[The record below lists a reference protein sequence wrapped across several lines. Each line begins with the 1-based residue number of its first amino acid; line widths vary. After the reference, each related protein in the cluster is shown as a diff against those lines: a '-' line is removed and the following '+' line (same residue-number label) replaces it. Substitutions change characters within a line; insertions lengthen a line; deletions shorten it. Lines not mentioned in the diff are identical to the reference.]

1 MLHVLMS
8 SDKFELLNQIKYPA
22 DLRRLDLERL
32 PEVCKELRGKIID
45 EVAVN
50 PGHFASSLG
59 AVEITVALHYVFD
72 TPEDR
77 IVWDVGH
84 QAYGHKILTGRRDTF
99 HTNRCWGGVRPFPS
113 PSESEYDTFACG
125 HASNSI
131 SAALGMSVATM
142 QRGETDKHVVAVI
155 GDGAMSGGLAFE
167 GLNNV
172 SETPNN
178 LLIILNDNDMS
189 ISNSVGGMKR
199 YLLNLHTSSAYNG
212 LRNRLARR
220 LESWGWLPPSR
231 RKRLIRLNNAFKSFL
246 SDEQNIFEGLNI
258 RYFGPYDGHDV
269 ISLVRLLRAL
279 RPMTGPRL
287 LHIKTVK
294 GKGYD
299 RAEDDPVVWHAPG
312 KFDPAAGVRL
322 VSGETGDAPPKF
334 QDVFG
339 ETLVELARTNER
351 IVGVTP
357 AMLTGCSMHLLQRAM
372 PERTFD
378 VGIAEG
384 HAVTFSAGM
393 AKEGMVPFCNIYS
406 AFSQRA
412 YDNIIHDTALLNLQ
426 VVFCLDRAGLVGED
440 GPTHHGAFD
449 IAALRTVPN
458 LTLASPMDECEL
470 RRLMYTAQL
479 PGGGPFVIRYPRGAG
494 NRPDWRCP
502 LEAVEIGRGRLLRKG
517 DGTLAVL
524 TFGPL
529 GAEVADLISQL
540 AVEQPAATGALDF
553 EGTAPADGRITHVD
567 LRFAKPLDEALLI
580 NIARTHR
587 RLIVIEDASREGGIG
602 SAVLELLAD
611 HGIHVPVERFGLP
624 DRFIEHGSVAEQ
636 RKDCA
641 MDGESFARAFRA
653 ALDAPDAPTR

>member
-1 MLHVLMS
+1 MTHPE
-8 SDKFELLNQIKYPA
+8 KYPLLSRIDTPA
-22 DLRRLDLERL
+22 DLRRLKLREL
-32 PEVCKELRGKIID
+32 PQLCRELRADILD
-45 EVAVN
+45 ELSQN
-50 PGHFASSLG
+50 PGHLASSLG
-59 AVEITVALHYVFD
+59 TVELTVALHYVFG
-72 TPEDR
+72 TPHDR

-99 HTNRCWGGVRPFPS
+99 HTNRRWGGVRPFPS

-231 RKRLIRLNNAFKSFL
+231 RKRLIRLNTAFTSFL

-322 VSGETGDAPPKF
+322 VSAETGDAPPKF

-357 AMLTGCSMHLLQRAM
+357 AMLTGCSMHLLQRVM

-517 DGTLAVL
+517 DGALAVL

-540 AVEQPAATGALDF
+540 AAEQPAATGALDF

-567 LRFAKPLDEALLI
+567 LRFAKPLDETLLL

-611 HGIHVPVERFGLP
+611 HDIHVPVERFGLP

>member
-1 MLHVLMS
+1 MTHP
-8 SDKFELLNQIKYPA
+8 DKYPLLSRIDTPA
-22 DLRRLDLERL
+22 DLRKLKLREL
-32 PEVCKELRGKIID
+32 PQLCRELRADILD
-45 EVAVN
+45 ELSQN
-50 PGHFASSLG
+50 PGHLASSLG
-59 AVEITVALHYVFD
+59 TVELTVALHYVFG
-72 TPEDR
+72 TPHDR

-99 HTNRCWGGVRPFPS
+99 HTNRRWGGVRPFPS
-113 PSESEYDTFACG
+113 PAESEYDTFACG

-220 LESWGWLPPSR
+220 LESWGLLPPSR

-299 RAEDDPVVWHAPG
+299 RAESDPVVWHAPG
-312 KFDPAAGVRL
+312 KFDAAAGVRL

-357 AMLTGCSMHLLQRAM
+357 AMLTGCSMHLLQRAF

-393 AKEGMVPFCNIYS
+393 AKEGMVPFCNIDS

-494 NRPDWRCP
+494 HRSDWRCP

-517 DGTLAVL
+517 DGALAVL

-540 AVEQPAATGALDF
+540 AVELPAASGAPDF
-553 EGTAPADGRITHVD
+553 EGAAPADGRITHVD
-567 LRFAKPLDEALLI
+567 LRFAKPLDETLLL
-580 NIARTHR
+580 NIVRKHR

-611 HGIHVPVERFGLP
+611 HGIQVPVERFGLP
-624 DRFIEHGSVAEQ
+624 DRFIEHGSVGEQ

-653 ALDAPDAPTR
+653 ALAEPAAPTV

>member
-1 MLHVLMS
+1 MTHPE
-8 SDKFELLNQIKYPA
+8 KYPLLSRIDTPA
-22 DLRRLDLERL
+22 DLRKLKLREL
-32 PEVCKELRGKIID
+32 PQLCRELRADILD
-45 EVAVN
+45 ELSQN
-50 PGHFASSLG
+50 PGHLASSLG
-59 AVEITVALHYVFD
+59 TVELTVALHYVFG
-72 TPEDR
+72 TPHDR

-299 RAEDDPVVWHAPG
+299 RAESDPVVWHAPG
-312 KFDPAAGVRL
+312 KFDAAAGVRL

-357 AMLTGCSMHLLQRAM
+357 AMLTGCSMHLLQRVM

-406 AFSQRA
+406 AFAQRA

-494 NRPDWRCP
+494 RRSDWRCP

-517 DGTLAVL
+517 DGALAVL

-540 AVEQPAATGALDF
+540 AVELPAASGVPDF
-553 EGTAPADGRITHVD
+553 EGAAPADGRITHVD

-611 HGIHVPVERFGLP
+611 HGIQVPVERFGLP
-624 DRFIEHGSVAEQ
+624 DRFIEHGSVGEQ

-653 ALDAPDAPTR
+653 ALAEPAAPTV

>member
-1 MLHVLMS
+1 MTHP
-8 SDKFELLNQIKYPA
+8 DKYPLLSRIDTPA
-22 DLRRLDLERL
+22 DLRKLKLREL
-32 PEVCKELRGKIID
+32 PQLCRELRADILD
-45 EVAVN
+45 ELSQN
-50 PGHFASSLG
+50 PGHLASSLG
-59 AVEITVALHYVFD
+59 TVELTVALHYVFC
-72 TPEDR
+72 TPHDR

-299 RAEDDPVVWHAPG
+299 CAESDPVVWHAPG
-312 KFDPAAGVRL
+312 KFDAAAGVRL
-322 VSGETGDAPPKF
+322 VSGETSDAPPKF

-357 AMLTGCSMHLLQRAM
+357 AMLTGCSMHLLQRVM

-406 AFSQRA
+406 AFAQRA

-494 NRPDWRCP
+494 HRSDWRCP

-517 DGTLAVL
+517 DGALAVL

-540 AVEQPAATGALDF
+540 AVEFPAATGALDF
-553 EGTAPADGRITHVD
+553 EGETPADGRITHVD

-611 HGIHVPVERFGLP
+611 HGIQVPVERFGLP
-624 DRFIEHGSVAEQ
+624 DRFIEHGSVGEQ

-653 ALDAPDAPTR
+653 ALAEPAAPTV

>member
-1 MLHVLMS
+1 MTHP
-8 SDKFELLNQIKYPA
+8 DKYPLLSRIDTPA
-22 DLRRLDLERL
+22 DLRKLKLREL
-32 PEVCKELRGKIID
+32 PQLCRELRADILD
-45 EVAVN
+45 ELSQN
-50 PGHFASSLG
+50 PGHLASSLG
-59 AVEITVALHYVFD
+59 TVELTVALHYVFG
-72 TPEDR
+72 TPHDR

-299 RAEDDPVVWHAPG
+299 RAESDPVVWHAPG
-312 KFDPAAGVRL
+312 KFDAAAGVRL
-322 VSGETGDAPPKF
+322 VSGETSDAPPKF

-357 AMLTGCSMHLLQRAM
+357 AMLTGCSMHLLQRVM

-406 AFSQRA
+406 AFAQRA

-494 NRPDWRCP
+494 HRSDWRCP

-517 DGTLAVL
+517 DGALAVL

-540 AVEQPAATGALDF
+540 AVELPAATGALDF
-553 EGTAPADGRITHVD
+553 EGEAPADGRITHVD

-611 HGIHVPVERFGLP
+611 QGIQVPVERFGLP
-624 DRFIEHGSVAEQ
+624 DRFIEHGSVGEQ

-653 ALDAPDAPTR
+653 ALAEPAAPTV

>member
-1 MLHVLMS
+1 MTHP
-8 SDKFELLNQIKYPA
+8 DKYPLLSRIDTPA
-22 DLRRLDLERL
+22 DLRKLKLREL
-32 PEVCKELRGKIID
+32 PQLCRELRADILD
-45 EVAVN
+45 ELSQN
-50 PGHFASSLG
+50 PGHLASSLG
-59 AVEITVALHYVFD
+59 TVELTVALHYVFG
-72 TPEDR
+72 TPHDR

-99 HTNRCWGGVRPFPS
+99 HTNRRWGGVRPFPS

-220 LESWGWLPPSR
+220 LERWGLLPPSR

-299 RAEDDPVVWHAPG
+299 RAESDPVVWHAPG
-312 KFDPAAGVRL
+312 KFDAAAGVRL

-357 AMLTGCSMHLLQRAM
+357 AMLTGCSMHLLQRVM

-406 AFSQRA
+406 AFAQRA

-494 NRPDWRCP
+494 HRSDWRCP

-540 AVEQPAATGALDF
+540 AVELPAASGAPDF

-567 LRFAKPLDEALLI
+567 LRFAKPLDKTLLL

-611 HGIHVPVERFGLP
+611 HGIQVPVERFGLP
-624 DRFIEHGSVAEQ
+624 DRFIEHGSVGEQ

-653 ALDAPDAPTR
+653 ALAAPAAPTV

>member
-1 MLHVLMS
+1 MTHP
-8 SDKFELLNQIKYPA
+8 DKYPLLSRIDTPA
-22 DLRRLDLERL
+22 DLRKLKLREL
-32 PEVCKELRGKIID
+32 PQLCRELRADILD
-45 EVAVN
+45 ELSQN
-50 PGHFASSLG
+50 PGHLASSLG
-59 AVEITVALHYVFD
+59 TVELTVALHYVFG
-72 TPEDR
+72 TPHDR

-99 HTNRCWGGVRPFPS
+99 HTNRRWGGVRPFPS

-220 LESWGWLPPSR
+220 LERWGLLPPSR

-299 RAEDDPVVWHAPG
+299 RAESDPVVWHAPG
-312 KFDPAAGVRL
+312 KFDAAAGVRL

-339 ETLVELARTNER
+339 ETLVELAQSNER

-357 AMLTGCSMHLLQRAM
+357 AMLTGCSMHLLQRVL

-406 AFSQRA
+406 AFAQRA

-494 NRPDWRCP
+494 HRSDWRCP

-517 DGTLAVL
+517 DGALAVL

-540 AVEQPAATGALDF
+540 AVELPAASGAPDF

-567 LRFAKPLDEALLI
+567 LRFAKPLDETLLI

-611 HGIHVPVERFGLP
+611 HDIQVPVERFGLP

-653 ALDAPDAPTR
+653 ALAEPAAPTV

>member
-1 MLHVLMS
+1 MTHP
-8 SDKFELLNQIKYPA
+8 DKYPLLSRIDTPA
-22 DLRRLDLERL
+22 DLRRLKLREL
-32 PEVCKELRGKIID
+32 PQLCRELRADILD
-45 EVAVN
+45 ELSQN
-50 PGHFASSLG
+50 PGHLASSLG
-59 AVEITVALHYVFD
+59 TVELTVALHYVFG
-72 TPEDR
+72 TPHDR

-99 HTNRCWGGVRPFPS
+99 HTNRRWGGVRPFPS

-299 RAEDDPVVWHAPG
+299 CAESDPVVWHAPG
-312 KFDPAAGVRL
+312 KFDAAAGVRL

-357 AMLTGCSMHLLQRAM
+357 AMLTGCSMHLLQRVM

-406 AFSQRA
+406 AFAQRA

-494 NRPDWRCP
+494 HRSDWRCP

-517 DGTLAVL
+517 DGALAVL

-540 AVEQPAATGALDF
+540 AVELPAATGALDF
-553 EGTAPADGRITHVD
+553 EGEAPADGRITHVD

-611 HGIHVPVERFGLP
+611 HGIQMPVERFGLP
-624 DRFIEHGSVAEQ
+624 DRFIEHGSVGEQ

-653 ALDAPDAPTR
+653 ALAEPAAPTV

>member
-1 MLHVLMS
+1 MTHP
-8 SDKFELLNQIKYPA
+8 DKYPLLSRIDTPA
-22 DLRRLDLERL
+22 DLRKLKLREL
-32 PEVCKELRGKIID
+32 PQLCRELRADILD
-45 EVAVN
+45 ELSQN
-50 PGHFASSLG
+50 PGHLASSLG
-59 AVEITVALHYVFD
+59 TVELTVALHYVFG
-72 TPEDR
+72 TPHDR

-99 HTNRCWGGVRPFPS
+99 HTNRRWGGVRPFPS

-220 LESWGWLPPSR
+220 LERWGWLPPSR

-299 RAEDDPVVWHAPG
+299 RAESDPVVWHAPG
-312 KFDPAAGVRL
+312 KFDAAAGVRL
-322 VSGETGDAPPKF
+322 VSGETSDAPPKF

-357 AMLTGCSMHLLQRAM
+357 AMLTGCSMHLLQRVM

-406 AFSQRA
+406 AFAQRA

-494 NRPDWRCP
+494 RRSDWRCP

-517 DGTLAVL
+517 DGALAVL

-540 AVEQPAATGALDF
+540 AIELPAASGAPDF

-611 HGIHVPVERFGLP
+611 HGIQVPVERFGLP
-624 DRFIEHGSVAEQ
+624 DRFIEHGSVGEQ

-653 ALDAPDAPTR
+653 ALAEPAAPTV

>member
-1 MLHVLMS
+1 MTHP
-8 SDKFELLNQIKYPA
+8 DKYPLLSRIDTPA
-22 DLRRLDLERL
+22 DLRKLKLREL
-32 PEVCKELRGKIID
+32 PQLCRELRADILD
-45 EVAVN
+45 ELSQN
-50 PGHFASSLG
+50 PGHLASSLG
-59 AVEITVALHYVFD
+59 TVELTVALHYVFG
-72 TPEDR
+72 TPHDR

-131 SAALGMSVATM
+131 SAAPGMSVATM

-299 RAEDDPVVWHAPG
+299 RAESDPVVWHAPG
-312 KFDPAAGVRL
+312 KFDAAAGVRL

-357 AMLTGCSMHLLQRAM
+357 AMLTGCSMHLLQRVM

-406 AFSQRA
+406 AFAQRA

-494 NRPDWRCP
+494 HRSDWRCP

-540 AVEQPAATGALDF
+540 AVELPAASGAPDF

-611 HGIHVPVERFGLP
+611 HGIQVPVERFGLP
-624 DRFIEHGSVAEQ
+624 DRFIEHGSVGEQ

-653 ALDAPDAPTR
+653 ALAAPAAPTV

>member
-1 MLHVLMS
+1 MTHP
-8 SDKFELLNQIKYPA
+8 DKYPLLSRIDTPA
-22 DLRRLDLERL
+22 DLRKLKLREL
-32 PEVCKELRGKIID
+32 PQLCRELRADILD
-45 EVAVN
+45 ELSQN
-50 PGHFASSLG
+50 PGHLASSLG
-59 AVEITVALHYVFD
+59 TVELTVALHYVFG
-72 TPEDR
+72 TPHDR

-99 HTNRCWGGVRPFPS
+99 HTNRRWGGVRPFPS

-220 LESWGWLPPSR
+220 LESWGLLPPSR

-299 RAEDDPVVWHAPG
+299 RAESDPVVWHAPG
-312 KFDPAAGVRL
+312 KFDAAAGVRL

-339 ETLVELARTNER
+339 ETLVELAQSNER

-357 AMLTGCSMHLLQRAM
+357 AMLTGCSMHLLQRVL

-406 AFSQRA
+406 AFAQRA

-494 NRPDWRCP
+494 HRSDWRCP
-502 LEAVEIGRGRLLRKG
+502 LEAIEIGRGRLLRKG
-517 DGTLAVL
+517 DGALAVL

-540 AVEQPAATGALDF
+540 AVELPAASGAPDF

-567 LRFAKPLDEALLI
+567 LRFAKPLDETLLL
-580 NIARTHR
+580 NIARKHR

-611 HGIHVPVERFGLP
+611 HGIQVPVERFGLP
-624 DRFIEHGSVAEQ
+624 DRFIEHGSVGEQ

-653 ALDAPDAPTR
+653 ALAEPAAPTV

>member
-1 MLHVLMS
+1 MTHP
-8 SDKFELLNQIKYPA
+8 DKYPLLSRIDTPA
-22 DLRRLDLERL
+22 DLRKLKLREL
-32 PEVCKELRGKIID
+32 PQLCRELRADILD
-45 EVAVN
+45 ELSQN
-50 PGHFASSLG
+50 PGHLASSLG
-59 AVEITVALHYVFD
+59 TVELTVALHYVFG
-72 TPEDR
+72 TPHDR

-299 RAEDDPVVWHAPG
+299 CAESDPVVWHAPG
-312 KFDPAAGVRL
+312 KFDAAAGVRL
-322 VSGETGDAPPKF
+322 VSGETSDAPPKF

-357 AMLTGCSMHLLQRAM
+357 AMLTGCSMHLLQRVM

-406 AFSQRA
+406 AFAQRA

-494 NRPDWRCP
+494 HRSDWRCP

-517 DGTLAVL
+517 DGALAVL

-529 GAEVADLISQL
+529 GVEVADLISQL
-540 AVEQPAATGALDF
+540 AVELPAATGALDF
-553 EGTAPADGRITHVD
+553 EGAAPADGRITHVD

-611 HGIHVPVERFGLP
+611 HGIQVPVERFGLP
-624 DRFIEHGSVAEQ
+624 DRFIEHGSVGEQ

-653 ALDAPDAPTR
+653 ALAEPAEPTV

>member
-1 MLHVLMS
+1 M
-8 SDKFELLNQIKYPA
+8 
-22 DLRRLDLERL
+22 
-32 PEVCKELRGKIID
+32 
-45 EVAVN
+45 
-50 PGHFASSLG
+50 
-59 AVEITVALHYVFD
+59 
-72 TPEDR
+72 
-77 IVWDVGH
+77 
-84 QAYGHKILTGRRDTF
+84 
-99 HTNRCWGGVRPFPS
+99 
-113 PSESEYDTFACG
+113 
-125 HASNSI
+125 
-131 SAALGMSVATM
+131 
-142 QRGETDKHVVAVI
+142 
-155 GDGAMSGGLAFE
+155 
-167 GLNNV
+167 
-172 SETPNN
+172 
-178 LLIILNDNDMS
+178 
-189 ISNSVGGMKR
+189 
-199 YLLNLHTSSAYNG
+199 
-212 LRNRLARR
+212 
-220 LESWGWLPPSR
+220 
-231 RKRLIRLNNAFKSFL
+231 
-246 SDEQNIFEGLNI
+246 
-258 RYFGPYDGHDV
+258 
-269 ISLVRLLRAL
+269 
-279 RPMTGPRL
+279 
-287 LHIKTVK
+287 
-294 GKGYD
+294 
-299 RAEDDPVVWHAPG
+299 
-312 KFDPAAGVRL
+312 
-322 VSGETGDAPPKF
+322 
-334 QDVFG
+334 FG

-357 AMLTGCSMHLLQRAM
+357 AMLTGCSMHLLQRVM

-406 AFSQRA
+406 AFAQRA

-494 NRPDWRCP
+494 HRSDWRCP

-540 AVEQPAATGALDF
+540 AVELPAASSAPDF

-611 HGIHVPVERFGLP
+611 HGIQVPVERFGLP
-624 DRFIEHGSVAEQ
+624 DRFIEHGSVGEQ

-653 ALDAPDAPTR
+653 ALAEPAAPTV

>member
-1 MLHVLMS
+1 MTHP
-8 SDKFELLNQIKYPA
+8 DKYPLLSRIDTPA
-22 DLRRLDLERL
+22 DLRKLKLREL
-32 PEVCKELRGKIID
+32 PQLCRELRADILD
-45 EVAVN
+45 ELSQN
-50 PGHFASSLG
+50 PGHLASSLG
-59 AVEITVALHYVFD
+59 TVELTVALHYVFG
-72 TPEDR
+72 TPHDR

-299 RAEDDPVVWHAPG
+299 CAESDPVVWHAPG
-312 KFDPAAGVRL
+312 KFDAAAGVRL

-357 AMLTGCSMHLLQRAM
+357 AMLTGCSMHLLQRVM

-406 AFSQRA
+406 AFAQRA

-494 NRPDWRCP
+494 RRSDWRCP

-517 DGTLAVL
+517 DGALAVL

-540 AVEQPAATGALDF
+540 AVELPAASGAPDF
-553 EGTAPADGRITHVD
+553 EGTTPADGRITHVD
-567 LRFAKPLDEALLI
+567 LRFAKPLDETLLI

-611 HGIHVPVERFGLP
+611 HGIQVPVERFGLP
-624 DRFIEHGSVAEQ
+624 DRFIEHGSVGEQ

-653 ALDAPDAPTR
+653 ALAEPAEPTV

>member
-1 MLHVLMS
+1 MTHP
-8 SDKFELLNQIKYPA
+8 DKYPLLSRIDTPA
-22 DLRRLDLERL
+22 DLRKLKLREL
-32 PEVCKELRGKIID
+32 PQLCRELRADILD
-45 EVAVN
+45 ELSQN
-50 PGHFASSLG
+50 PGHLASSLG
-59 AVEITVALHYVFD
+59 TVELTVALHYVFG
-72 TPEDR
+72 TPHDR

-299 RAEDDPVVWHAPG
+299 CAESDPVVWHAPG
-312 KFDPAAGVRL
+312 KFDAAAGVRL
-322 VSGETGDAPPKF
+322 VSGETSDTPPKF

-339 ETLVELARTNER
+339 ETLVELAQSNER

-357 AMLTGCSMHLLQRAM
+357 AMLTGCSMHLLQRVM

-406 AFSQRA
+406 AFAQRA

-494 NRPDWRCP
+494 HRSDWRCP

-540 AVEQPAATGALDF
+540 AVELPAATGALDF
-553 EGTAPADGRITHVD
+553 EGEAPADGRITHVD

-611 HGIHVPVERFGLP
+611 HGIQVPVERFGLP
-624 DRFIEHGSVAEQ
+624 DRFIEHGSVGEQ

-653 ALDAPDAPTR
+653 ALAAPAAPTV

>member
-1 MLHVLMS
+1 MTHP
-8 SDKFELLNQIKYPA
+8 DKYPLLSRIDTPA
-22 DLRRLDLERL
+22 DLRKLKLREL
-32 PEVCKELRGKIID
+32 PQLCRELRADILD
-45 EVAVN
+45 ELSQN
-50 PGHFASSLG
+50 PGHLASSLG
-59 AVEITVALHYVFD
+59 TVELTVALHYVFG
-72 TPEDR
+72 TPHDR

-299 RAEDDPVVWHAPG
+299 RAESDPVVWHAPG
-312 KFDPAAGVRL
+312 KFDAAAGVRL

-339 ETLVELARTNER
+339 ETLVELAQSNER

-357 AMLTGCSMHLLQRAM
+357 AMLTGCSMHLLQRVM

-406 AFSQRA
+406 AFAQRA

-494 NRPDWRCP
+494 HRSDWRCP

-517 DGTLAVL
+517 DGALAVL

-540 AVEQPAATGALDF
+540 AVELPAASGAPDF

-567 LRFAKPLDEALLI
+567 LRFAKPLDEALII

-611 HGIHVPVERFGLP
+611 HGIQVPVERFGLP
-624 DRFIEHGSVAEQ
+624 DRFIEHGSVGEQ

-653 ALDAPDAPTR
+653 ALAAPAAPTV

>member
-1 MLHVLMS
+1 MTHP
-8 SDKFELLNQIKYPA
+8 DKYPLLSRIDTPA
-22 DLRRLDLERL
+22 DLRKLKLREL
-32 PEVCKELRGKIID
+32 PQLCRELRADILD
-45 EVAVN
+45 ELSQN
-50 PGHFASSLG
+50 PGHLASSLG
-59 AVEITVALHYVFD
+59 TVELTVALHYVFG
-72 TPEDR
+72 TPHDR

-299 RAEDDPVVWHAPG
+299 RAESDPVVWHAPG
-312 KFDPAAGVRL
+312 KFDAAAGVRL
-322 VSGETGDAPPKF
+322 VSGETSDAPPKF

-339 ETLVELARTNER
+339 ETLVELAQSNER

-357 AMLTGCSMHLLQRAM
+357 AMLTGCSMHLLQRVM

-406 AFSQRA
+406 AFAQRA

-494 NRPDWRCP
+494 HRSDWRCP

-517 DGTLAVL
+517 DGALAVL

-540 AVEQPAATGALDF
+540 AVELPAATGALDF
-553 EGTAPADGRITHVD
+553 EGEAPADGRITHVD

-611 HGIHVPVERFGLP
+611 HGIQVPVERFGLP
-624 DRFIEHGSVAEQ
+624 DRFIEHGSVGEQ

-653 ALDAPDAPTR
+653 ALTEPAAPTV

>member
-1 MLHVLMS
+1 MTHP
-8 SDKFELLNQIKYPA
+8 DKYPLLSRIDTPA
-22 DLRRLDLERL
+22 DLRKLKLREL
-32 PEVCKELRGKIID
+32 PQLCRELRADILD
-45 EVAVN
+45 ELSQN
-50 PGHFASSLG
+50 PGHLASSLG
-59 AVEITVALHYVFD
+59 TVELTVALHYVFG
-72 TPEDR
+72 TPHDR

-299 RAEDDPVVWHAPG
+299 RAESDPVVWHAPG
-312 KFDPAAGVRL
+312 KFDAAAGVRL

-339 ETLVELARTNER
+339 ETLVELAQSNER

-357 AMLTGCSMHLLQRAM
+357 AMLTGCSMHLLQRVM

-406 AFSQRA
+406 AFAQRA

-494 NRPDWRCP
+494 HRSDWRCP

-517 DGTLAVL
+517 DGALAVL

-540 AVEQPAATGALDF
+540 AVELPAASGAPDF

-567 LRFAKPLDEALLI
+567 LRFAKPLDETLLL

-611 HGIHVPVERFGLP
+611 HGIQVPVERFGLP
-624 DRFIEHGSVAEQ
+624 DRFIEHGSVGEQ

-653 ALDAPDAPTR
+653 ALAAPAAPTV

>member
-1 MLHVLMS
+1 MTHP
-8 SDKFELLNQIKYPA
+8 DKYPLLSRIDTPA
-22 DLRRLDLERL
+22 DLRKLKLREL
-32 PEVCKELRGKIID
+32 PQLCRELRADILD
-45 EVAVN
+45 ELSQN
-50 PGHFASSLG
+50 PGHLASSLG
-59 AVEITVALHYVFD
+59 TVELTVALHYVFG
-72 TPEDR
+72 TPHDR

-220 LESWGWLPPSR
+220 LERWGWLPPSR

-299 RAEDDPVVWHAPG
+299 RAESDPVVWHAPG
-312 KFDPAAGVRL
+312 KFDAAAGVRL
-322 VSGETGDAPPKF
+322 VSGETSDAPPKF

-357 AMLTGCSMHLLQRAM
+357 AMLTGCSMHLLQRVM

-406 AFSQRA
+406 AFAQRA

-494 NRPDWRCP
+494 RRSDWRCP

-517 DGTLAVL
+517 DGALAVL

-540 AVEQPAATGALDF
+540 AIELPAASGAPDF

-611 HGIHVPVERFGLP
+611 HGIQVPVERFGLP
-624 DRFIEHGSVAEQ
+624 DRFIEHGSVGEQ

-653 ALDAPDAPTR
+653 ALAEPAAPTV